1 MFVITLGFQYW
12 DGYQWTYVKAD
23 AKRYATATSQTTQ
36 EAVEKAKA
44 SVVETDRRRLSL
56 SVATSDL

>member
-23 AKRYATATSQTTQ
+23 AKRYATATARTTQ

-44 SVVETDRRRLSL
+44 SVAETDRRSL
-56 SVATSDL
+56 TLHYS